1 MKTIFLFLSFSLGC
15 AAQEISTDLPVL
27 SPQTPT
33 TNDLGKYGEVQ
44 VNESSGTISPTIPLF
59 TYKAGGFELPL
70 SLNYSG
76 NGVKVNQDPTWAGI
90 NWNINPGGVI
100 TRTVNDLP
108 DEITATQNRIYLSEQ
123 ELDAKTG
130 VRQLQTQSGFEN
142 LDRNTEWYIFMD
154 YLTRVQVDSEIDV
167 FNYNF
172 LGYSGSFYLDVNN
185 NVHFIKYD
193 KELKISF
200 QFVQGNK
207 SYFIIQTP
215 NGDTYYFGGQNASES
230 SRTWVNSGAGS
241 TVNIP
246 YAQNSFYLYNVALY
260 NGVNI
265 NFNYENVIRSC
276 DYYNI
281 GIVETASVAFPLG
294 NHPCNKSKKD
304 LINQM
309 ESIVHL
315 KEITNNLTNEKV
327 KFNYSYEGKC
337 NRLIKL
343 NSITFSNNNQQLKK
357 INLLFF
363 NSNNEPDLASNDFK
377 DDDKFF
383 LQKVEFYGKSNTFLY
398 DYQLT
403 YTTPELFPSKNSF
416 AQDDLGYYN
425 GKNSNTTLL
434 PITNNNLL
442 NENCFF
448 GLADREADL
457 TASLIGSLKS
467 IQYPTKGKMEFEYEL
482 PYKGEQDIINKHYVT
497 VYYRD
502 ENRNNTSLLSKVYY
516 PNNDNLQ
523 PIVFNTNKTINIGLN
538 VMAKGPFSHQNN
550 VKIEI
555 FKKDGTNW
563 IIQETKRKYITN
575 TENTT
580 INHQEYY
587 TLNLPAGSYYFKVS
601 LELVAAGIQ
610 NSVVANTTLY
620 LPQGTRPVFYP
631 GLRIKRVNTFDDNN
645 NTNVTRYYY
654 NELDKINQETFVF
667 NPKYVQTVP
676 TLDCSSS
683 YSVFFDVYKLSPN
696 NLNNIYNT
704 DMASSTYKYVTIS
717 YGGDN
722 FEKGGKELTFHK
734 NANTIP
740 KFYSTHPK
748 MTSNHEIY
756 SYGNFVLNGSNARY
770 ELQREFDLNAVFDV
784 GNNDSYQNS
793 ILKKER
799 YFNSSKKNVSEKI
812 HNYEG
817 IERNVASNIKIAN
830 LYNVPCVASYNITK
844 NSYILY
850 QTKSYDYKL
859 LSTTTKEYFGPNLTD
874 EVATTTNYTYKPDKV
889 SLPSEITTTNSRSE
903 TTSTKLFY
911 PSDAL
916 ELQNLTPV
924 ETSSLNTLQ
933 QQHNV
938 GALVRTEN
946 YLNGLKLDVKQ
957 VSYAPFGLKIYPQ
970 KISAFKGNGE
980 NNLEDRVDFYSYFYG
995 LPTLLSRSSGTKIK
1009 YEYNNN
1015 LQVVLKIENPVN
1027 LELPTTQ
1034 GTSAPNNSSPCYYQN
1049 LYPNSMVTSYEYDS
1063 ATNNLIKIIDPK
1075 CDVITYH
1082 YDNNN
1087 RLLYV
1092 KDANGNILS
1101 ENAYNYKN

>member
-44 VNESSGTISPTIPLF
+44 INESSGTISPTIPLF

-100 TRTVNDLP
+100 TRVVKDKA
-108 DEITATQNRIYLSEQ
+108 DELTSIENRIYLSNA
-123 ELDAKTG
+123 ELDALDGARELIDGELCLFNTNTNWFLTLK
-130 VRQLQTQSGFEN
+130 QITQMN
-142 LDRNTEWYIFMD
+142 
-154 YLTRVQVDSEIDV
+154 VDSEVDI

-172 LGYSGSFYLDVNN
+172 LGYSGSFYLDKNN
-185 NVHFIKYD
+185 EVHLIKYD
-193 KELKISF
+193 KELKINF
-200 QFVQGNK
+200 HFVQGNK

-215 NGDTYYFGGQNASES
+215 NGDTYFFGGQNASES

-241 TVNIP
+241 TTNIP
-246 YAQNSFYLYNVALY
+246 FTQNSFYLYSINLY
-260 NGVNI
+260 NGGT
-265 NFNYENVIRSC
+265 FTFTYENYDTFC
-276 DYYNI
+276 DYYKI
-281 GIVETASVAFPLG
+281 GISESASTTFPLYQI
-294 NHPCNKSKKD
+294 PCNKLVKT
-304 LINQM
+304 LFGEIENA
-309 ESIVHL
+309 VRL
-315 KEITNNLTNEKV
+315 KEITNTLTDQKVVFNSSFTGKCDRLLKLNYISLLNNTNQIMKV
-327 KFNYSYEGKC
+327 KINY
-337 NRLIKL
+337 LTI
-343 NSITFSNNNQQLKK
+343 
-357 INLLFF
+357 
-363 NSNNEPDLASNDFK
+363 NNEVDIPQNDFR
-377 DDDKFF
+377 DEDKFF
-383 LQKVEFYGKSNTFLY
+383 LEKVEFYGKSNTFLY

-516 PNNDNLQ
+516 PNNLQ
-523 PIVFNTNKTINIGLN
+523 PIVFNSNKTINIGLN

-555 FKKDGTNW
+555 YKKDGTNW

-631 GLRIKRVNTFDDNN
+631 GLRIKRVITFDDNN

-654 NELDKINQETFVF
+654 NELNKINQETFVF
-667 NPKYVQTVP
+667 YPNYV
-676 TLDCSSS
+676 S
-683 YSVFFDVYKLSPN
+683 YTKTEANDGSFLLINVTNISADNVKN
-696 NLNNIYNT
+696 NFNT
-704 DMASSTYKYVTIS
+704 DNSDFVYEYITTS

-722 FEKGGKELTFHK
+722 FEKGGKQSTFYK
-734 NANTIP
+734 YFNYPPDIYQTNPCFPIEFDMNTINVA
-740 KFYSTHPK
+740 T
-748 MTSNHEIY
+748 
-756 SYGNFVLNGSNARY
+756 
-770 ELQREFDLNAVFDV
+770 
-784 GNNDSYQNS
+784 NDSYLTS
-793 ILKKER
+793 TLKEEIF
-799 YFNSSKKNVSEKI
+799 FNSAKKKLQEKKYI
-812 HNYEG
+812 YSLFEIN
-817 IERNVASNIKIAN
+817 KIAN
-830 LYNVPCVASYNITK
+830 NIKVYSYYSQSISSLLGGNAFLLYK
-844 NSYILY
+844 
-850 QTKSYDYKL
+850 TKSFYSRL
-859 LSTTTKEYFGPNLTD
+859 ISTTTKEYFGPNLTD
-874 EVATTTNYTYKPDKV
+874 EVVTTTNYTYKPDKV

>member
-76 NGVKVNQDPTWAGI
+76 NGVKVNQDPTWAGV

-100 TRTVNDLP
+100 TRIVNDKA
-108 DEITATQNRIYLSEQ
+108 DELTNTENRVYLSMEQ
-123 ELDAKTG
+123 LDA
-130 VRQLQTQSGFEN
+130 
-142 LDRNTEWYIFMD
+142 LDGARKLKDYELCYFDPTTTWFLTLKKMEFINVDTE
-154 YLTRVQVDSEIDV
+154 VDI

-172 LGYSGSFYLDVNN
+172 LGYSGSFYLDINN
-185 NVHFIKYD
+185 NVHLIKYD
-193 KELKISF
+193 KELKILF
-200 QFVQGNK
+200 QKDLNNNNK
-207 SYFIIQTP
+207 SQFIIVTP
-215 NGDTYYFGGQNASES
+215 DGNQYFFGGVSASES
-230 SRTWVNSGAGS
+230 SRTWVNNGAGS
-241 TVNIP
+241 TTNIP
-246 YAQNSFYLYNVALY
+246 FTQNSFYLHTIALN
-260 NGVNI
+260 NGGTI
-265 NFNYENVIRSC
+265 NFTYENYDTFC
-276 DYYNI
+276 DFYKI
-281 GIVETASVAFPLG
+281 GITESATTTAPYAQI
-294 NHPCNKSKKD
+294 PCNKSIKT
-304 LINQM
+304 LYGEIENA
-309 ESIVHL
+309 VRL
-315 KEITNNLTNEKV
+315 KEISNSFTEQKV
-327 KFNYSYEGKC
+327 IFNSSFTGKC
-337 NRLIKL
+337 DRLLKLNYISLLNNASQIIKIKL
-343 NSITFSNNNQQLKK
+343 NYLTIENE
-357 INLLFF
+357 IN
-363 NSNNEPDLASNDFK
+363 STQNDFSEEN
-377 DDDKFF
+377 KFF
-383 LQKVEFYGKSNTFLY
+383 LEKVEFYGKSNTFLY

-516 PNNDNLQ
+516 PNNLQ
-523 PIVFNTNKTINIGLN
+523 PIVFNSNKTINIGLD

-555 FKKDGTNW
+555 FKKVGTNW
-563 IIQETKRKYITN
+563 VVQETKQKYITN
-575 TENTT
+575 SENTT

-587 TLNLPAGSYYFKVS
+587 SIDLPAGSYYFKVS
-601 LELVAAGIQ
+601 LVLVAAGLE

-631 GLRIKRVNTFDDNN
+631 GLRIKKVITFDDNN

-654 NELDKINQETFVF
+654 NKLNTLNEESFHF
-667 NPKYVQTVP
+667 NPNYVSYTYTVA
-676 TLDCSSS
+676 D
-683 YSVFFDVYKLSPN
+683 YNGSVTPLIRVINLSTDN
-696 NLNNIYNT
+696 VSNVFHTDNGNFIYEF
-704 DMASSTYKYVTIS
+704 VTTS
-717 YGGDN
+717 FGGDN
-722 FEKGGKELTFHK
+722 FENGGKQSTFYK
-734 NANTIP
+734 YFNYPPDIYQTNPCYPIASDGSTPITIDLNTINVA
-740 KFYSTHPK
+740 T
-748 MTSNHEIY
+748 
-756 SYGNFVLNGSNARY
+756 
-770 ELQREFDLNAVFDV
+770 
-784 GNNDSYQNS
+784 NDSYLTS
-793 ILKKER
+793 TLKEEMI
-799 YFNSSKKNVSEKI
+799 FNSNKKKLLEK
-812 HNYEG
+812 NYTYSLFETNH
-817 IERNVASNIKIAN
+817 IASNIKIYAYYSGQSNSN
-830 LYNVPCVASYNITK
+830 LLGGYAF
-844 NSYILY
+844 ILY
-850 QTKSYDYKL
+850 KTKAFNSRL

-874 EVATTTNYTYKPDKV
+874 EVVSTTNYTYKPDKV
-889 SLPSEITTTNSRSE
+889 SLPSEITTTNSSSE

-970 KISAFKGNGE
+970 KISSFKGNGE
-980 NNLEDRVDFYSYFYG
+980 NILEDRVDFYSYFYG
-995 LPTLLSRSSGTKIK
+995 LPTLVSRSSGTKIK

-1015 LQVVLKIENPVN
+1015 LQVVLKIENPFS

-1063 ATNNLIKIIDPK
+1063 ATNNLIKITDPK
-1075 CDVITYH
+1075 CDIITYH
-1082 YDNNN
+1082 YDDNN

-1092 KDANGNILS
+1092 KDADGNILS